1 VADVVDVAHGMLKI
15 VLQNVVIVPML
26 NQYGSE
32 NKSKTLQILIKK
44 TKESYFSFNKNC
56 REISK

>member
-1 VADVVDVAHGMLKI
+1 MADVVDVAHGMLKI

-44 TKESYFSFNKNC
+44 TKESYFSFNK
-56 REISK
+56 KQ